1 MQTCRLFPK
10 QVKVIPCTHAP
21 YYPQNVQILSFH
33 MCVFFTAQVQI
44 IFFKYVQTIFKTNTR
59 YPLNKCK
66 LLHEQVKTIP
76 LTSADYHLHICTLFP
91 ENKQTIPSTSADQY
105 VVFGHR
111 MLCCP
116 VGYVERGGPY
126 LPWQGKQ
133 FRKLSAAWLPIGE
146 AFTGCTP
153 IGQAVIH
160 LR

>member
-1 MQTCRLFPK
+1 MCANIFADSELC
-10 QVKVIPCTHAP
+10 VKYEDLAP
-21 YYPQNVQILSFH
+21 ELIGDQSEMGVQQFVH
-33 MCVFFTAQVQI
+33 TFFTEMSQ
-44 IFFKYVQTIFKTNTR
+44 YLGC
-59 YPLNKCK
+59 PLN
-66 LLHEQVKTIP
+66 
-76 LTSADYHLHICTLFP
+76 
-91 ENKQTIPSTSADQY
+91 QY
-105 VVFGHR
+105 VVFAHW

-133 FRKLSAAWLPIGE
+133 FRELSAAWLPIGE